1 MYIYMYIYIHAQYT
15 HVKYTCMYVCMYV
28 RSYVDMRYEPVYNT
42 DLMTWT
48 TIIPCLIFFG
58 VDEDIFHVLN
68 NLKCNLTEIDPCSL
82 VRCS

>member
-1 MYIYMYIYIHAQYT
+1 
-15 HVKYTCMYVCMYV
+15 MYVCMYV

-68 NLKCNLTEIDPCSL
+68 NLKCNLTEIDPRSL
-82 VRCS
+82 VRCSWSILHILAGFNKFYVFVTE